1 MNGCFAFAE
10 VRLNIHGASR
20 VSWDEQR
27 AYTKGSA
34 SIISHKNSEVFLDH
48 TINLLKKR
56 KSIIISIYTVDEDFK
71 MAVMKLYHVFP
82 F

>member
-1 MNGCFAFAE
+1 MFFFSNFAE

-34 SIISHKNSEVFLDH
+34 SVISHKNSEVFLDH
-48 TINLLKKR
+48 TINLLKKG
-56 KSIIISIYTVDEDFK
+56 KPIIISIYTSF
-71 MAVMKLYHVFP
+71 
-82 F
+82 